1 MEAVLLIDFG
11 STYTK
16 VTAVDVTESR
26 LLGTAAAYT
35 TVETDVGEGL
45 SAALAKLEQI
55 TGKVTYQKRLA
66 CSSAAGGLRMVAIG
80 LVPELTAKAARL
92 ATLGAGAKLI
102 GSYSYQLNEDDIAEI
117 DVLKPDIV
125 LLTGG
130 IDGGNSEAILHNA
143 RMLSGCRTDFPVVV
157 AGNRS
162 CARQVAKL
170 LEPKTSYIV
179 ENVMPKLNRLNILP
193 AQRQIRE
200 LFLEQI
206 IRAKGLSREAAL
218 VDGILMPT
226 PAAVLTAVELLAKGC
241 PGHPGIGELIC
252 VDLGGATTDVY
263 SIASGA
269 PRRDTTVYKGLPE
282 PYAKRT
288 VEGDI
293 GMRYS
298 VQGIAEAAGYP
309 RLAQLAKLP
318 EEKARELVE
327 YLAAHTDSLP
337 DTPELDQ
344 MDFAL
349 ASLAIETAV
358 ARHCGTMEE
367 VFTLAGT
374 ALAQTGKDLTGVERL
389 VLTGG
394 ALIHAKNVKEIAAHA
409 LYSARQPESLRP
421 MQAEVLVDQS
431 YILAAMGLLAGHHP
445 ISALN
450 VMKKELVSHGF
461 AQSKNR

>member
-16 VTAVDVTESR
+16 VTAVDQKEAQ
-26 LLGTAAAYT
+26 LLGTAASYT

-45 SAALAKLEQI
+45 SAALMELERQ
-55 TGKVTYQKRLA
+55 TGKIAYQKRLA

-80 LVPELTAKAARL
+80 LVPELTAKAAKL
-92 ATLGAGAKLI
+92 ASLGAGAKLI
-102 GSYSYQLNEDDIAEI
+102 GNYAYQLTEDDVEEI
-117 DVLKPDIV
+117 DSQQPDIV

-130 IDGGNSEAILHNA
+130 IDGGNSETILHNA
-143 RMLSGCRTDFPVVV
+143 GMLSTCRTDFPVVV

-162 CARQVAKL
+162 CARQVAKRL
-170 LEPKTSYIV
+170 SHKTTYLV
-179 ENVMPKLNRLNILP
+179 ENVMPELNRLNILP
-193 AQRQIRE
+193 AQQKIRE

-206 IRAKGLSREAAL
+206 VRAKGLSREAEL

-226 PAAVLTAVELLAKGC
+226 PAAVMTAMELLAKGC

-252 VDLGGATTDVY
+252 ADLGGATTDIY

-269 PRRDTTVYKGLPE
+269 PRKDTTVYKGLPE
-282 PYAKRT
+282 RYAKRT

-298 VQGIAEAAGYP
+298 VLGIPEAAGGYH
-309 RLAQLAKLP
+309 RLAELAGMP
-318 EEKARELVE
+318 EEKARELTK
-327 YLAAHTDSLP
+327 YLATHTDALP
-337 DTPELDQ
+337 VTQELEQ
-344 MDFAL
+344 IDFAL
-349 ASLAIETAV
+349 AALAVETAV
-358 ARHCGTMEE
+358 ARHCGTIEQ
-367 VFTLAGT
+367 VFTLTGT

-389 VLTGG
+389 VMTGG
-394 ALIHAKNVKEIAAHA
+394 AVIHAKRVGDIAAHA
-409 LYSARQPESLRP
+409 LYSTRQPESLRP
-421 MQAEVLVDQS
+421 LQAEILVDKQ

-445 ISALN
+445 VSALN

-461 AQSKNR
+461 AQQKN

>member
-193 AQRQIRE
+193 AQQQIRE
-200 LFLEQI
+200 LFLERI

-226 PAAVLTAVELLAKGC
+226 P
-241 PGHPGIGELIC
+241 
-252 VDLGGATTDVY
+252 
-263 SIASGA
+263 
-269 PRRDTTVYKGLPE
+269 
-282 PYAKRT
+282 
-288 VEGDI
+288 
-293 GMRYS
+293 
-298 VQGIAEAAGYP
+298 
-309 RLAQLAKLP
+309 
-318 EEKARELVE
+318 
-327 YLAAHTDSLP
+327 
-337 DTPELDQ
+337 
-344 MDFAL
+344 
-349 ASLAIETAV
+349 
-358 ARHCGTMEE
+358 
-367 VFTLAGT
+367 
-374 ALAQTGKDLTGVERL
+374 
-389 VLTGG
+389 
-394 ALIHAKNVKEIAAHA
+394 
-409 LYSARQPESLRP
+409 
-421 MQAEVLVDQS
+421 
-431 YILAAMGLLAGHHP
+431 
-445 ISALN
+445 
-450 VMKKELVSHGF
+450 
-461 AQSKNR
+461 